1 MQSLQKLADKARR
14 RELAAA
20 FGGTPMNRE
29 AYAPMAVKR
38 LACVIV
44 MSLLAGS
51 VFAKGKSGIQSTY
64 DKFKDFTEVS
74 TKTLF
79 VHRGFV
85 GSLRLS
91 FSYICQ
97 GNTDSCHP
105 DTVFADFRGASATG
119 LYTEFHSVTF
129 LADGTRIVPVEKET
143 WNSTVSADSVRT
155 SVYETILARLS
166 VADFLKIANASD
178 VEGEVGPTRFS
189 VKGKQLELWREL
201 AEKIGH

>member
-20 FGGTPMNRE
+20 FGGIPMNRE
-29 AYAPMAVKR
+29 AYTLMVAKG
-38 LACVIV
+38 LCCVVV
-44 MSLLAGS
+44 MSVLAGLA
-51 VFAKGKSGIQSTY
+51 FAKSEIQSTY

-74 TKTLF
+74 TKSVW
-79 VHRGFV
+79 VHRGFT

-105 DTVFADFRGASATG
+105 DTVLADFQCWSTTG

-129 LADGTRIVPVEKET
+129 LADGSRTVPVEKET

-155 SVYETILARLS
+155 SVHETILARLS

>member
-1 MQSLQKLADKARR
+1 MKR
-14 RELAAA
+14 
-20 FGGTPMNRE
+20 G
-29 AYAPMAVKR
+29 AYTLMAVKR

-44 MSLLAGS
+44 MLVLAAS
-51 VFAKGKSGIQSTY
+51 AFAKSGIQSTY

-74 TKTLF
+74 TRSVW
-79 VHRGFV
+79 VHRGFT

-105 DTVFADFRGASATG
+105 DTVLADFQCWSTTG

-129 LADGTRIVPVEKET
+129 LADGSRTVPVEKET

-155 SVYETILARLS
+155 SVHETILARLS